1 MKIILVKEIKRRIS
15 FQFALSK
22 NNVIIMKGNIMINV
36 TIPIKPIISHINLAN
51 MLTIKFMS
59 NTLFFFIKF
68 P

>member
-36 TIPIKPIISHINLAN
+36 TIPIKPIISHTDLPNKSNSLSFIL
-51 MLTIKFMS
+51 IKK
-59 NTLFFFIKF
+59 I
-68 P
+68 

>member
-36 TIPIKPIISHINLAN
+36 TIPIKPIISHTDLLNKSNSLSFIL
-51 MLTIKFMS
+51 IKK
-59 NTLFFFIKF
+59 I
-68 P
+68 